1 MCIFVAMNEK
11 KQGLI
16 DVQIRHAWHRIY
28 RMYNQKAM
36 AQGLTISAGFILM
49 NIDKVGTPSTS
60 LGPRMGMEPT
70 SLSRTLKSME
80 DQGWIR
86 REVTSKDKRKVL
98 IFLTNEGLK
107 KRNIVRDFLIDF
119 NSKILER
126 ISKDELHGFFKTMQ
140 AMDEI
145 IDEIVKH
152 D

>member
-1 MCIFVAMNEK
+1 MKEI

-16 DVQIRHAWHRIY
+16 DVQIRHAWHRVY

-36 AQGLTISAGFILM
+36 THGLTISAGFILM
-49 NIDKVGTPSTS
+49 NIDKTGTPSTS

-86 REVTSKDKRKVL
+86 REIASLDKRKVL
-98 IFLTNEGLK
+98 IFLTNDGLK
-107 KRNIVRDFLIDF
+107 KRNIVRDFLVDF
-119 NSKILER
+119 NEKITKRLTQ
-126 ISKDELHGFFKTMQ
+126 KELQGFLKTMQ

-145 IDEIVKH
+145 IDEVVKT

>member
-1 MCIFVAMNEK
+1 MKEK

-16 DVQIRHAWHRIY
+16 DVQVRHAWHRIY

-36 AQGLTISAGFILM
+36 AHGLTISAGFILM
-49 NIDKVGTPSTS
+49 NIDKSGTPSTS

-86 REVTSKDKRKVL
+86 REITSLDKRKVL
-98 IFLTNEGLK
+98 IFLTNDGLK
-107 KRNIVRDFLIDF
+107 KRNIVRDFLVDF
-119 NSKILER
+119 NEKIFKR
-126 ISKDELHGFFKTMQ
+126 VTQKELQGFFKTMLV
-140 AMDEI
+140 MDEI
-145 IDEIVKH
+145 IDEVVKT

>member
-1 MCIFVAMNEK
+1 MNEK

-16 DVQIRHAWHRIY
+16 DVMVRHAWHRIY

-36 AQGLTISAGFILM
+36 THGLTISAGFILM
-49 NIDKVGTPSTS
+49 NVDKTGTPSTS

-86 REVTSKDKRKVL
+86 REITSIDKRKVL
-98 IFLTNEGLK
+98 IFLTNDGLK
-107 KRNIVRDFLIDF
+107 KRNIVRDFLVDF
-119 NSKILER
+119 NEKISER
-126 ISKDELHGFFKTMQ
+126 ITKNELRGFFKTMQ
-140 AMDEI
+140 VMDEI
-145 IDEIVKH
+145 IDEVVKT

>member
-1 MCIFVAMNEK
+1 MKEK

-16 DVQIRHAWHRIY
+16 DVQVRHAWHRIY

-36 AQGLTISAGFILM
+36 THGLTISAGFILM
-49 NIDKVGTPSTS
+49 NIDKTGTPSTS

-86 REVTSKDKRKVL
+86 REITSLDKRKVL
-98 IFLTNEGLK
+98 IFLTNDGLN
-107 KRNIVRDFLIDF
+107 KRNVVRDFLVDF
-119 NSKILER
+119 NEKITKRLTQ
-126 ISKDELHGFFKTMQ
+126 KELQGFLKTMQ

-145 IDEIVKH
+145 IDEVVKT